1 MGKERGGYIYE
12 DRATGKWTARVTFK
26 DSRGK
31 RRNIRRV
38 AESKTEAKASL
49 REILNKLKT
58 RGEESIQTERL
69 IFSEAVKAYRELK
82 VKPAEYR
89 GDRKIAGLRSSRTVS
104 YRVDALLE
112 HFGKMRLRSITL
124 GEIER

>member
-1 MGKERGGYIYE
+1 MTKRTGYVYE
-12 DRATGKWTARVTFK
+12 HKVSGNWTARVTLV
-26 DSRGK
+26 DSRGRK
-31 RRNIRRV
+31 RNIRRV
-38 AESKTEAKASL
+38 AGSKTAAKAL
-49 REILNKLKT
+49 VREIIGNLEEK
-58 RGEESIQTERL
+58 GEESIQTERL
-69 IFSEAVKAYRELK
+69 LFSEAVKAYRELK

-124 GEIER
+124 GEI